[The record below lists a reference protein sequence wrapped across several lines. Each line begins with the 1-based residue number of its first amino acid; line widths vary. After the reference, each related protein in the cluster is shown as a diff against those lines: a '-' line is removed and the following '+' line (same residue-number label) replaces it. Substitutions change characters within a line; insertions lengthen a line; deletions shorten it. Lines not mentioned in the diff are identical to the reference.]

1 MVELNH
7 KVKMSKDDEVR
18 GASICMSVY
27 QQVQILKRTFFP
39 THQNGFELYNILH
52 SLCIDGF

>member
-1 MVELNH
+1 MYV
-7 KVKMSKDDEVR
+7 
-18 GASICMSVY
+18 SVSAG
-27 QQVQILKRTFFP
+27 TNTEENFFP